1 MSKDILEIFVD
12 GACSGNPGPA
22 GIGVVIKRG
31 GKTVVEISR
40 PIGEATNNIAEY
52 SALVCALQE
61 ALVLKAARVNIST
74 DSELM
79 FHQLTGSYKV
89 KDQKLKFLHDQVQQ
103 LKRGFANVELVHVP
117 REKNKEA
124 DKLATSSLHNINK
137 KQAKMV
143 ATLFDSSESTLSE
156 SEGST
161 TAWRK
166 VRAPKDNAPC

>member
-1 MSKDILEIFVD
+1 MNSVLEIFVD
-12 GACSGNPGPA
+12 GACSGNPGPG

-31 GKTVVEISR
+31 GKTIAEISKA
-40 PIGEATNNIAEY
+40 IGEATNNIAEY
-52 SALVCALQE
+52 SALICALQE
-61 ALVLKAARVNIST
+61 ALILKAARLKIFT

-89 KDQKLKFLHDQVQQ
+89 RDEKLKFLHEQVQQ

-143 ATLFDSSESTLSE
+143 ATLFDSSGPAQRGLESQ
-156 SEGST
+156 
-161 TAWRK
+161 
-166 VRAPKDNAPC
+166 P

>member
-1 MSKDILEIFVD
+1 MTKDMLEIFVD

-31 GKTVVEISR
+31 GKTIAEISKA
-40 PIGEATNNIAEY
+40 IGEATNNIAEY
-52 SALVCALQE
+52 SALICALQE
-61 ALVLKAARVNIST
+61 ALILKAARVKIAT
-74 DSELM
+74 DSELI

-137 KQAKMV
+137 KQARMV
-143 ATLFDSSESTLSE
+143 ATLFDDSAEESPSSE
-156 SEGST
+156 G
-161 TAWRK
+161 
-166 VRAPKDNAPC
+166 

>member
-124 DKLATSSLHNINK
+124 DKLAVSSLHNINK

-161 TAWRK
+161 TARRK
-166 VRAPKDNAPC
+166 VRAPKDNALW

>member
-1 MSKDILEIFVD
+1 MSKDSLEIFVD

-31 GKTVVEISR
+31 SKTIAEISK

-52 SALVCALQE
+52 TALICALQE
-61 ALVLKAARVNIST
+61 ALVLKAARVKVFT

-103 LKRGFANVELVHVP
+103 LKRGFSNVELVHVP
-117 REKNKEA
+117 REKNKDA
-124 DKLATSSLHNINK
+124 DKLATSSLQTINK

-143 ATLFDSSESTLSE
+143 ATLFDHSAEESPSSE
-156 SEGST
+156 G
-161 TAWRK
+161 
-166 VRAPKDNAPC
+166 

>member
-22 GIGVVIKRG
+22 GIGVVIKRAS
-31 GKTVVEISR
+31 KTIAEISR

-52 SALVCALQE
+52 SALICALQE
-61 ALVLKAARVNIST
+61 ALVLKAAQVKIFT

-79 FHQLTGSYKV
+79 FHQVTGSYKV
-89 KDQKLKFLHDQVQQ
+89 KDQKLKLLYDQVQQ
-103 LKRGFANVELVHVP
+103 LKRGFANVELAHVP

-143 ATLFDSSESTLSE
+143 ATLFNNGAEESPSSE
-156 SEGST
+156 G
-161 TAWRK
+161 
-166 VRAPKDNAPC
+166 

>member
-1 MSKDILEIFVD
+1 MNKDMLEIFVD

-22 GIGVVIKRG
+22 GIGVVIRRG
-31 GKTVVEISR
+31 GKTVAEISR

-52 SALVCALQE
+52 SALICALQE
-61 ALVLKAARVNIST
+61 ALVLKAARLKIFT

-89 KDQKLKFLHDQVQQ
+89 RDQKLKFLYEQVQQ
-103 LKRGFANVELVHVP
+103 LKRGFANVELAHVP

-124 DKLATSSLHNINK
+124 DKLATSSLHNLNK

-143 ATLFDSSESTLSE
+143 ATLFDNSAEESPG
-156 SEGST
+156 SEG
-161 TAWRK
+161 
-166 VRAPKDNAPC
+166 

>member
-1 MSKDILEIFVD
+1 MRSESKDSFLEIFVD

-22 GIGVVIKRG
+22 GIGVMIKRG
-31 GKTVVEISR
+31 GKTVVEISK
-40 PIGEATNNIAEY
+40 PIGEATNNVAEY

-89 KDQKLKFLHDQVQQ
+89 KDQKLKFLYDQVQQ

-124 DKLATSSLHNINK
+124 DKLATSSLQNINK

-143 ATLFDSSESTLSE
+143 ATLFDSFGPALRGPESQ
-156 SEGST
+156 
-161 TAWRK
+161 
-166 VRAPKDNAPC
+166 P

>member
-31 GKTVVEISR
+31 GKTVAEISK

-61 ALVLKAARVNIST
+61 ALVLKATRVKVST
-74 DSELM
+74 DSQLM
-79 FHQLTGSYKV
+79 FYQLTGSYKV
-89 KDQKLKFLHDQVQQ
+89 KDQKLKFLHNQVQQ
-103 LKRGFANVELVHVP
+103 LKRGFTNVELVHVP

-124 DKLATSSLHNINK
+124 DKLAASSLNNINK

-143 ATLFDSSESTLSE
+143 ATLFDSFGPAER
-156 SEGST
+156 GSQSQ
-161 TAWRK
+161 
-166 VRAPKDNAPC
+166 P

>member
-1 MSKDILEIFVD
+1 MSKDMLEIFVD
-12 GACSGNPGPA
+12 GACRGNPGPA
-22 GIGVVIKRG
+22 GIGVAVKRG
-31 GKTVVEISR
+31 GKTIAEISR
-40 PIGEATNNIAEY
+40 SIGEATNNIAEY
-52 SALVCALQE
+52 SALICALQE
-61 ALVLKAARVNIST
+61 ALILKAVRVKIFT

-124 DKLATSSLHNINK
+124 DKLAASSLHNINK

-143 ATLFDSSESTLSE
+143 ATLFDSFGPAKRGLQSQ
-156 SEGST
+156 
-161 TAWRK
+161 
-166 VRAPKDNAPC
+166 P

>member
-1 MSKDILEIFVD
+1 MSKDMLEIFVD

-22 GIGVVIKRG
+22 GIGVVIRRD
-31 GKTVVEISR
+31 GKTVAEISR

-52 SALVCALQE
+52 SALICALQE
-61 ALVLKAARVNIST
+61 ALVLKAAQVKIFT

-89 KDQKLKFLHDQVQQ
+89 KDQKLKLLYDQVQQ
-103 LKRGFANVELVHVP
+103 LKRGFANVELAHVP

-124 DKLATSSLHNINK
+124 DKLATSSLNNKNK

-143 ATLFDSSESTLSE
+143 ATLFDNSAEESPG
-156 SEGST
+156 SEG
-161 TAWRK
+161 
-166 VRAPKDNAPC
+166 

>member
-1 MSKDILEIFVD
+1 MNKDMLEIFVD

-22 GIGVVIKRG
+22 GIGVVIRRG
-31 GKTVVEISR
+31 GKMVAEISR

-52 SALVCALQE
+52 SALICALQE
-61 ALVLKAARVNIST
+61 ALVLKAAQVKIFT

-89 KDQKLKFLHDQVQQ
+89 KDQKLKLLYDQVQQ
-103 LKRGFANVELVHVP
+103 LKRGFANVELAHVP

-124 DKLATSSLHNINK
+124 DKLATSSLNNKNK

-143 ATLFDSSESTLSE
+143 ATLFDNSAEESPG
-156 SEGST
+156 SEG
-161 TAWRK
+161 
-166 VRAPKDNAPC
+166 

>member
-1 MSKDILEIFVD
+1 MSRDMLEIFVD
-12 GACSGNPGPA
+12 GACRGNPGPA
-22 GIGVVIKRG
+22 GIGIVIKRG
-31 GKTVVEISR
+31 GKTVAEISR

-89 KDQKLKFLHDQVQQ
+89 KDQKLKFLYDQVQQ
-103 LKRGFANVELVHVP
+103 LKRGFANVALVHIP

-124 DKLATSSLHNINK
+124 DKLAASSLHNINK

-143 ATLFDSSESTLSE
+143 ATLFDNSVEESPSSE
-156 SEGST
+156 G
-161 TAWRK
+161 
-166 VRAPKDNAPC
+166 

>member
-31 GKTVVEISR
+31 GKTVAEISK

-89 KDQKLKFLHDQVQQ
+89 KDQKLKFLYDQVQQ
-103 LKRGFANVELVHVP
+103 LKRGFVNVELVHVP

-124 DKLATSSLHNINK
+124 DKLATSSLNNINK

-143 ATLFDSSESTLSE
+143 ATLFDSFGPAERGSESQ
-156 SEGST
+156 
-161 TAWRK
+161 
-166 VRAPKDNAPC
+166 P

>member
-1 MSKDILEIFVD
+1 MTKDMLEIFVD

-31 GKTVVEISR
+31 GKVIGEISKS
-40 PIGEATNNIAEY
+40 IGEATNNIAEY
-52 SALVCALQE
+52 SALVYALQE
-61 ALVLKAARVNIST
+61 ALVLKAPRVKVFT

-79 FHQLTGSYKV
+79 FHQLTGNYKV
-89 KDQKLKFLHDQVQQ
+89 KDAKLKFLHDQVQH

-124 DKLATSSLHNINK
+124 DKLATSSLNNINK

-143 ATLFDSSESTLSE
+143 ATLFDNSVEESPSSE
-156 SEGST
+156 G
-161 TAWRK
+161 
-166 VRAPKDNAPC
+166 

>member
-1 MSKDILEIFVD
+1 MEIFVD

-31 GKTVVEISR
+31 GKTIAQISKV
-40 PIGEATNNIAEY
+40 IGEATNNIAEY
-52 SALVCALQE
+52 AALICALQE
-61 ALVLKAARVNIST
+61 ALVLKAARVKVFT

-89 KDQKLKFLHDQVQQ
+89 KDQKLKFLYDQVQQ
-103 LKRGFANVELVHVP
+103 LKRGFTNVELVHVP

-124 DKLATSSLHNINK
+124 DKLAASSLQTINK

-143 ATLFDSSESTLSE
+143 ATLFDSSGPAQRGLESQ
-156 SEGST
+156 
-161 TAWRK
+161 
-166 VRAPKDNAPC
+166 P

>member
-22 GIGVVIKRG
+22 GIGVVIRRG
-31 GKTVVEISR
+31 GKTVAEISR

-52 SALVCALQE
+52 SALICALQE
-61 ALVLKAARVNIST
+61 ALVLKAAQVKIFT

-89 KDQKLKFLHDQVQQ
+89 RDQKLKFLYDQVQQ
-103 LKRGFANVELVHVP
+103 LKRGFANVELAHVP
-117 REKNKEA
+117 RAKNKEA
-124 DKLATSSLHNINK
+124 DKLATSSLNTINK

-143 ATLFDSSESTLSE
+143 ATLFDNSAEESPG
-156 SEGST
+156 SEG
-161 TAWRK
+161 
-166 VRAPKDNAPC
+166 

>member
-31 GKTVVEISR
+31 GKTVAEISK

-89 KDQKLKFLHDQVQQ
+89 KDQKLKFLYDQVQQ
-103 LKRGFANVELVHVP
+103 LKRGFVNVELVHVP

-124 DKLATSSLHNINK
+124 DKLATSSLNNINK

-143 ATLFDSSESTLSE
+143 ATLFDSFGPAER
-156 SEGST
+156 GSQSQ
-161 TAWRK
+161 
-166 VRAPKDNAPC
+166 P